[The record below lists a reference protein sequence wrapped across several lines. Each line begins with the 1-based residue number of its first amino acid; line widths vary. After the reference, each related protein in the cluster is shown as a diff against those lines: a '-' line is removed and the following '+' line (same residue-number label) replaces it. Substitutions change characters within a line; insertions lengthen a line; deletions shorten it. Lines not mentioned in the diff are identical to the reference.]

1 MTTALPDPVA
11 TAIDATN
18 AGDLQAFLDAFTPDG
33 AVDDWGRV
41 FTGPTEIAGWSDN
54 EFIGK
59 NVTLE
64 VTEVTTTGADTVVIA
79 TVGGDG
85 FNGPSTFTYTVSG
98 DTLSRMMIR
107 E

>member
-1 MTTALPDPVA
+1 MTTSLPAPVA
-11 TAIDATN
+11 ASIVATN
-18 AGDLQAFLDAFTPDG
+18 AGDLQAFLVAFTPDG
-33 AVDDWGRV
+33 SVDDWGRV
-41 FTGPTEIAGWSDN
+41 FTGPDAITGWSDN

-59 NVTLE
+59 NVTLD
-64 VTEVTTTGADTVVIA
+64 VTKVTTTDADTVVIA

-98 DTLSRMMIR
+98 DKLSRMTIR

>member
-1 MTTALPDPVA
+1 MTTSLPAPVA
-11 TAIDATN
+11 ASIVATN

-33 AVDDWGRV
+33 SVDDWGRV
-41 FTGPTEIAGWSDN
+41 FTGPDAITGWSDN

-59 NVTLE
+59 NVTLD
-64 VTEVTTTGADTVVIA
+64 VTKVTTTDADTVVIA

-98 DTLSRMMIR
+98 DKLSRMTIR

>member
-1 MTTALPDPVA
+1 MTTSLPAPVA
-11 TAIDATN
+11 ASIDATN

-33 AVDDWGRV
+33 SVDDWGRV
-41 FTGPTEIAGWSDN
+41 FTGPDAITGWSDN

-59 NVTLE
+59 NVTLD
-64 VTEVTTTGADTVVIA
+64 VTKVTTTDADTVVIA

-98 DTLSRMMIR
+98 DKLSRMTIR

>member
-1 MTTALPDPVA
+1 MTTSLPAPVA
-11 TAIDATN
+11 ASIDATN
-18 AGDLQAFLDAFTPDG
+18 AGDLQAFLDVFTPDG

-41 FTGPTEIAGWSDN
+41 FTGPAEIAGWSDN

-59 NVTLE
+59 NVTLA
-64 VTEVTTTGADTVVIA
+64 VTEATTTGADTVVIA

-98 DTLSRMMIR
+98 DKLSRMTIR